1 MEAEDLA
8 AEYETLVLPRFD
20 EWAALTLGFGLVE
33 TARAAGAP
41 VVIDIRTADR
51 VLFHVA
57 LPGATPLNDLWV
69 ARKAATAL
77 LFQKPSLLVG
87 VEHRAKGGTLADHGL
102 SLATHAD
109 HGGAVPVRVAGT
121 GVVACVTVS
130 GLPQV
135 EDHRMAVEGLRSLKT
150 RLDGPDPQAGV

>member
-57 LPGATPLNDLWV
+57 LPGATPLNRPAFVVTLP
-69 ARKAATAL
+69 AAM
-77 LFQKPSLLVG
+77 P
-87 VEHRAKGGTLADHGL
+87 
-102 SLATHAD
+102 ATC
-109 HGGAVPVRVAGT
+109 VP
-121 GVVACVTVS
+121 C
-130 GLPQV
+130 P
-135 EDHRMAVEGLRSLKT
+135 
-150 RLDGPDPQAGV
+150 